1 MRMRKKPNLLPRM
14 EKCTHVNVTSP
25 EGFRG
30 IWLDVFGGDE
40 LYLELGCG
48 KGRFTAEL
56 AQTIPSKLLVAV
68 ERVPEAMV
76 VAMERVCEANLE
88 NVRFTGADVKM
99 LPEMFAPGEASRIYI
114 NFCDPWPSRR
124 NEKKRLTSPG
134 FLDLYRAV
142 LKDGGEIHFKTDN
155 QELFTYS
162 LRQFEDCGFSVS
174 EATRDLHADGI
185 KGILTNYEEKFL
197 AEGKPICRLVAVKE
211 AL

>member
-1 MRMRKKPNLLPRM
+1 MDN
-14 EKCTHVNVTSP
+14 CTHVNVTSP
-25 EGFRG
+25 EVFRG
-30 IWLDVFGGDE
+30 IWLDAFGGDE

-56 AQTIPSKLLVAV
+56 AKTIPSKLLVAV

-76 VAMERVCEANLE
+76 VAMERVCEAELE
-88 NVRFTGADVKM
+88 NVRFSGADVKM
-99 LPEMFAPGEASRIYI
+99 LSEMFAPGEASRIYI

-134 FLDLYRAV
+134 FLALYRTV

-162 LRQFEDCGFSVS
+162 LHQFESCGFSVS
-174 EATRDLHADGI
+174 MATRDLHLGGI
-185 KGILTNYEEKFL
+185 KGILTNYEEKFI